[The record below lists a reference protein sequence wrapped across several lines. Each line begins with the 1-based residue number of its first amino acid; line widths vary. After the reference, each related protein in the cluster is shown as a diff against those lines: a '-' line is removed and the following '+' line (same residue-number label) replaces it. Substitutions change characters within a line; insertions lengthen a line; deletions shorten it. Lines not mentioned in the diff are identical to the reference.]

1 VKRVALFQVR
11 MTREFYESLAEYMAP
26 NQKSIEEAGGRG

>member
-1 VKRVALFQVR
+1 VKRVFLFQVR
-11 MTREFYESLAEYMAP
+11 MTREFYESLAEYMAL